1 MSVDPISGAKIVYI
15 VSIDSP
21 SSVPLELAQRL
32 RLLADKLDII
42 IFKSRNQRTKSR
54 HFKYIGAKSCFD
66 PVAVKRL
73 YEYIIKSQPE
83 LIHVHH
89 TASSFWAPLLS
100 KMSIGAKTIRTE
112 HNSQVGYDTHQNLV
126 HTVSQALSD
135 FVICNSK
142 STYNSLYLL
151 QEKIVGEK
159 YRVIYNGVN
168 TGKIDKYKECSASDT
183 VPKHD
188 LLLGSVGRLVEQK
201 NYSRLIG
208 AFSLLQKKIKDPGL
222 LLVGGGEKYNVLK
235 NKIEKLGLG
244 DSVYLTREVSRKKVY
259 SYLHAIDIFVIP
271 SLWEGFCNA
280 VVEAMAAGLPV
291 ACSDIP
297 TLREVVGPFG
307 RFFDPERINDISS
320 VIADLSIDVN
330 KGNYKFSSSE
340 IQSYA
345 RKNYSIERAA
355 KKYLNI
361 YRKCLSR

>member
-1 MSVDPISGAKIVYI
+1 MNIDPISGAKIAYI
-15 VSIDSP
+15 VSVDSP

-32 RLLADKLDII
+32 RLLADKIDII
-42 IFKSRNQRTKSR
+42 IFKSGKQHTKSENFR
-54 HFKYIGAKSCFD
+54 YIGAKSCFD
-66 PVAVKRL
+66 PVAIRRL
-73 YEYIIKSQPE
+73 YEYIIKSKPE

-100 KMSIGAKTIRTE
+100 KMSVGAKIIRTE

-142 STYNSLYLL
+142 STYSNLYLL
-151 QEKIVGEK
+151 QKKIVGEK
-159 YRVIYNGVN
+159 YGVVYNGVN
-168 TGKIDKYKECSASDT
+168 TDKIDRYKECSTSDI
-183 VPKHD
+183 VLKHD

-201 NYSRLIG
+201 NYSRLID

-307 RFFDPERINDISS
+307 RFFDPEKINDISS

-345 RKNYSIERAA
+345 RKNYSIEGAA
-355 KKYLNI
+355 KKHLNI
-361 YRKCLSR
+361 YRKCLSK